1 MTRVMAKMWYI
12 LSCLLRWSASAE
24 RNHNAGSN
32 TAQSVRITKH
42 KPPSLEAVHTPNE
55 PILLNISWHMHT
67 RNNSLMNDIVKLEGE
82 LVTMAAA
89 EQDLVLQLESLR
101 SSMQKLRFR
110 VNHLRNH
117 CTLIGSLPNEL
128 LGLIFESGPSAIDD
142 GGEFAMSI
150 SQVSQR
156 WRNIAIGTH
165 SLWASIRIDYW
176 CIGEGQFEI
185 LDMFIAR
192 SLDHPLDITIKLRRD
207 DDDDDYWKDFLEQ
220 TSKIFPHV
228 SRWRSF
234 CISGNIREDIF
245 DVLEPLESV
254 EAPML
259 EAFEVKIKVSPPE
272 WEADD
277 FDEPLH
283 LFQGGAPRL
292 IQIAIYEISIF
303 SCQPPISSVVSLRL
317 HHPPNF
323 YDIEQYRSL
332 LNGSSNL
339 TDLEL
344 VGKIVDTDQ
353 LYMVALS
360 ETSKIEIPSLRSLTI
375 SPSWSAAS
383 FTLYSLLAS
392 LDTPTLESLTLH
404 CCPWKSD
411 VSEFQEVFR
420 NYGPPRYPHLRS
432 LTLLFAD
439 FSQPVALWFTSV
451 LPSITRI
458 ALIECKSPD
467 TLLELLLPSD
477 NCVIEHTASFGA
489 IQDQSST
496 VNLPLLRDVC
506 LSSVDLAE
514 LDVLCDMISDR
525 ASRSTSI
532 ASVQIPSKNFSS
544 IPEERR
550 KWLQDRVH
558 IKDFK
563 FD

>member
-1 MTRVMAKMWYI
+1 
-12 LSCLLRWSASAE
+12 
-24 RNHNAGSN
+24 
-32 TAQSVRITKH
+32 
-42 KPPSLEAVHTPNE
+42 LEATRTPDE
-55 PILLNISWHMHT
+55 PIFLGIDMHT
-67 RNNSLMNDIVKLEGE
+67 RTNSLMNDITKLEGE

-89 EQDLVLQLESLR
+89 EQDLVIRLESLR
-101 SSMQKLRFR
+101 SSMQELRFR

-117 CTLIGSLPNEL
+117 CTLIGSIPNEL

-156 WRNIAIGTH
+156 WRNIATATR
-165 SLWASIRIDYW
+165 SLWASIRVDYLS
-176 CIGEGQFEI
+176 IGEGQFEI

-192 SLDHPLDITIKLRRD
+192 SLDHPLDIAIKLGRD
-207 DDDDDYWKDFLEQ
+207 EDEDEEYWEGFLDQ

-228 SRWRSF
+228 SRWRSL
-234 CISGNIREDIF
+234 CISGNIREDIV
-245 DVLEPLESV
+245 DALEPLESV

-259 EAFEVKIKVSPPE
+259 EAFEVKIKSSPE
-272 WEADD
+272 READD
-277 FDEPLH
+277 FGEPLL
-283 LFQGGAPRL
+283 LFQGGAPKL
-292 IQIAIYEISIF
+292 IRIAIYEISIF

-317 HHPPNF
+317 HHPPNI
-323 YDIEQYRSL
+323 YDIDQYRSL

-344 VGKIVDTDQ
+344 VGNIVDTDQ

-360 ETSKIEIPSLRSLTI
+360 EEKIEIPSLRSLTI
-375 SPSWSAAS
+375 SPSWSTAS
-383 FTLYSLLAS
+383 FTLYGLLAS

-420 NYGPPRYPHLRS
+420 NYGPPRYPHLQS
-432 LTLLFAD
+432 LSLYFAD

-458 ALIECKSPD
+458 ALIGCKSPARF
-467 TLLELLLPSD
+467 LRLLLPSD
-477 NCVIEHTASFGA
+477 NCVIEHIASFGA
-489 IQDQSST
+489 IQDQPNT

-506 LSSVDLAE
+506 LSSVHSAE
-514 LDVLCDMISDR
+514 LDILCDMILDR
-525 ASRSTSI
+525 ISWATSI
-532 ASVQIPSKNFSS
+532 ASVQIPSKHFSS
-544 IPEERR
+544 IPEERW
-550 KWLQDRVH
+550 KWLQHRVQ

-563 FD
+563 SD